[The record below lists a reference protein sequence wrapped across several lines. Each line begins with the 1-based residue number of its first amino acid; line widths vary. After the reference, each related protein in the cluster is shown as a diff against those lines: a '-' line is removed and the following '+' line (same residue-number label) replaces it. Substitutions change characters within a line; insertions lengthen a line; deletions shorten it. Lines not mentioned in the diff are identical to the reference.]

1 MQMEIAVF
9 RSSVTTDTKFLFSRR
24 MEKHIPGEY
33 IRTTEW
39 QIVDFVDRSPLE
51 IAYDRWPAK
60 REYLA
65 RLEAEIATLRAEMS
79 ETDPAI
85 VMGDR

>member
-9 RSSVTTDTKFLFSRR
+9 RSSVTTDTRFLFCKTL
-24 MEKHIPGEY
+24 ENHIPGGY
-33 IRTTEW
+33 IRITDW

>member
-9 RSSVTTDTKFLFSRR
+9 RSSVTTDTKYLFSRHL
-24 MEKHIPGEY
+24 EKSIPGEY
-33 IRTTEW
+33 IRITEW

-51 IAYDRWPAK
+51 IAVDRWPAK